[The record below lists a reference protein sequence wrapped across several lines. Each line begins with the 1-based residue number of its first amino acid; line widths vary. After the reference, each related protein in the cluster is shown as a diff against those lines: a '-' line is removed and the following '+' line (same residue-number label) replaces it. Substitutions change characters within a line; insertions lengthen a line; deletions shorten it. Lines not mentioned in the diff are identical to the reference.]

1 MPGGCGDRRD
11 ENDWETERIVSVE
24 MTVTRPTEWAQDGDR
39 ARVFSGHESFA
50 VRYGWLPKIYEA
62 VTADPLLFSSD
73 ERAILAL
80 GLGRNMVKSIRF
92 WSDAFGLTSQDGRKV
107 SVTDFAHRL
116 FARDG
121 FDPYLEDPNSLWRL
135 HWRISTRAGL
145 GAWTIVFQETLDP
158 EISRERLIEKLRT
171 RAASGRGAIT
181 EGTAAAHADM
191 LIRTYASDAGENASV
206 AEETLGSPFQELGL
220 LSTGATGGKAV
231 VRLTRGQRGDLAPST
246 LAYAVHDFWT
256 GTASKSRLLSM
267 RSLLL
272 DRRSPGVIFR
282 MDENALLQKLEQLC
296 DITSAVSLQEDGVG
310 GVNLVATDDA
320 FDELERVAWA

>member
-1 MPGGCGDRRD
+1 
-11 ENDWETERIVSVE
+11 
-24 MTVTRPTEWAQDGDR
+24 
-39 ARVFSGHESFA
+39 
-50 VRYGWLPKIYEA
+50 
-62 VTADPLLFSSD
+62 
-73 ERAILAL
+73 
-80 GLGRNMVKSIRF
+80 
-92 WSDAFGLTSQDGRKV
+92 
-107 SVTDFAHRL
+107 
-116 FARDG
+116 
-121 FDPYLEDPNSLWRL
+121 
-135 HWRISTRAGL
+135 
-145 GAWTIVFQETLDP
+145 
-158 EISRERLIEKLRT
+158 
-171 RAASGRGAIT
+171 
-181 EGTAAAHADM
+181 M